1 MNLLMIILIMMGLIV
16 GACVFY
22 AAWQLS
28 SGEFE
33 HKFQKAAVDE
43 QRRDSL
49 ASGENELTD
58 SSGLD

>member
-1 MNLLMIILIMMGLIV
+1 MNLLMIILIVMALIV
-16 GACVFY
+16 GVCVFY

-43 QRRDSL
+43 QPNDST
-49 ASGENELTD
+49 ASVEK
-58 SSGLD
+58 

>member
-22 AAWQLS
+22 VAWQLS

-43 QRRDSL
+43 QNRDSQV
-49 ASGENELTD
+49 SGENELPDHSD
-58 SSGLD
+58 SG

>member
-1 MNLLMIILIMMGLIV
+1 MNLLMIILILMALIV

-33 HKFQKAAVDE
+33 HKFQKAAVYE
-43 QRRDSL
+43 QDHGAT
-49 ASGENELTD
+49 ASGERQLSD